1 MSPAHLLCAILGSI
15 AGQRPRARSALLLL
29 LVTSGAG
36 EAAAQDVLDRS
47 PNISAWVG
55 VPWTLH
61 SVMQSRFRDAAPGGR
76 IDLDMAATFTHG
88 LGLPWRAAAVFSYAP
103 ESPTAPDEPDEIE
116 ILYRQQLLEH
126 AAAGTLFAAAGWNT
140 AAASVDVE
148 AVLTRRV
155 GPLRLLAAARWFS
168 SIRGSDN
175 ASTTLG
181 GGVVWHPFP
190 LRAPI
195 SLSSD
200 VAVAVDGEDR
210 DAAWSGGIAVGIPH
224 TAITLAFQVTN
235 TAAAT
240 LQGLSTALGGPRYG
254 FALTAPVPVGYVLGR
269 YPPRARA
276 RDAVSGGTS
285 QAADVVVEIQRHAY
299 GPLRIDVARGAVVEW
314 VNRDA
319 VVHTA
324 TAEDRAWDSGAIEPG
339 ASWRARFDEPGVY
352 PYYCGPHP
360 YMKGVIVVR

>member
-1 MSPAHLLCAILGSI
+1 MSPARLLCALVASI
-15 AGQRPRARSALLLL
+15 AGQRPRAGSVLLLL

-36 EAAAQDVLDRS
+36 EAAAQDVVDRS
-47 PNISAWVG
+47 PNIDAWVG

-76 IDLDMAATFTHG
+76 IDLDMATTFTHG
-88 LGLPWRAAAVFSYAP
+88 LSLPWRAAAVFSYAP

-140 AAASVDVE
+140 AAASVDLE
-148 AVLTRRV
+148 AVLTRQV

-168 SIRGSDN
+168 SMRGSDN
-175 ASTTLG
+175 ARTTLG

-190 LRAPI
+190 RRAPI
-195 SLSSD
+195 SLSGD
-200 VAVAVDGEDR
+200 VAVAVDGDGGN
-210 DAAWSGGIAVGIPH
+210 AAWSGGVAVGIPH
-224 TAITLAFQVTN
+224 TALTLAFQVTN
-235 TAAAT
+235 TAAGT
-240 LQGLSTALGGPRYG
+240 LQGRSSALGGPRYG

-276 RDAVSGGTS
+276 RDAVSDGTS

-299 GPLRIDVARGAVVEW
+299 GPMRIDVAPGAVVEW
-314 VNRDA
+314 VNHDA